1 MTRHELEKMTVIKLR
16 EEAVK
21 YPELTGVHGMKK
33 DELIT
38 KLAKL
43 MGLPEEEKVK
53 KKPKVKKGVSKK
65 DLKKKILSLKEKR
78 AEAIQAKDAKT
89 LKIIRKRL
97 KRTKRSL
104 RKLAAA

>member
-1 MTRHELEKMTVIKLR
+1 MTRHELEKMTVVKLR

-38 KLAKL
+38 ELAKF

-53 KKPKVKKGVSKK
+53 EKPKAKKGVSKK

>member
-43 MGLPEEEKVK
+43 MGLPEEENVK
-53 KKPKVKKGVSKK
+53 KKPKVKKGVSNK